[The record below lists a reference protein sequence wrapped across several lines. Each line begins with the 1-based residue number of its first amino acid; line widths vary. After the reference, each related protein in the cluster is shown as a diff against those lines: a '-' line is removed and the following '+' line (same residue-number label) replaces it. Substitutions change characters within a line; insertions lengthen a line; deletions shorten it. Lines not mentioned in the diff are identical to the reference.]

1 KTPVIIMM
9 IRYVRPQNVGF
20 FIKDSTMTFSTFIYS
35 LVYIGIA
42 LYCVKWVLNYLDG
55 KLKDD

>member
-1 KTPVIIMM
+1 
-9 IRYVRPQNVGF
+9 
-20 FIKDSTMTFSTFIYS
+20 MTFSTFIYS